1 MLVLGVGN
9 PILGD
14 DGVGVAV
21 AKELAKSEIAAA
33 VDVKE
38 AENIGLD
45 ILNTIDGYDMVIIVD
60 AIVVKKE
67 KVGKIIRIEN
77 PEHAITAHSTSLHDV
92 NFASAIKAGR
102 KLGIKIPKIVVYGIN
117 VEQEKMEEFREG
129 LSPEVER
136 AVKRAVK
143 RVLKE
148 TRQLPPRPAKI
159 PG

>member
-14 DGVGVAV
+14 DGAGIAV

-60 AIVVKKE
+60 AIVAKKE
-67 KVGKIIRIEN
+67 RIGRIIRIDD
-77 PEHAITAHSTSLHDV
+77 PEHAIMTAHSSSLHDV

-102 KLGIKIPKIVVYGIN
+102 KLGIKIPKIVVYGIV
-117 VEQEKMEEFREG
+117 VEQEKMEEFKEG
-129 LSPEVER
+129 LSPEVEK
-136 AVKRAVK
+136 AVKTVAK
-143 RVLKE
+143 TILKE
-148 TRQLPPRPAKI
+148 I
-159 PG
+159 GHNI